1 MGRGRL
7 LQVLLIQVKSYFQV
21 LLRGLDLY
29 WMVLDQLSQELLR
42 ALVPL
47 LVTHGIVFV
56 DFSQE
61 DLRKWDSQLLQLRL
75 M

>member
-7 LQVLLIQVKSYFQV
+7 LQELLIQVKSYFQV